1 MKRTI
6 YLMLLITVVSCSLE
20 LSDGLTDIDNL
31 AIFYDEQMVDTPYVY
46 EEYLSKDKWKTYNTF
61 DEKMEACQVPKA
73 VASSYT
79 TRALIQTC
87 LNHPLAGL
95 YLAFEDEFEIVKILS
110 SHNNAFKE
118 LMSRQDAAEQMVSY
132 YASMPENFLPQ
143 MHFLE
148 LLLGSGLFPLVF
160 EEPNASVLKT
170 AAESQLAIRR
180 LMPDRYSEQSRKT
193 AELILAELND
203 SKVPTLTTAGNL
215 LRSIALTNGCA
226 NTKVAGDLLYII
238 TLYTSFGTPFS
249 GYVREE
255 FGSDEVAAHD
265 SIYLSVYPN
274 ATLIEH
280 SSAAYECHSYAWN
293 MLFGGATCWINS
305 PDPYI
310 NERSFAV
317 VNSYLIADVIY
328 SSTSDFSGIPTSSPG
343 VVISKWPLG
352 PVMQHSLND
361 SPFGTISS
369 YTYYKCDPNGQYSS
383 WPGSISGDDIAFVSN
398 QTPYY
403 YLYSYSYPT
412 APNSSFIWEVFDIH
426 ENPGNCTITAN
437 SNGAAIVFNSPGEYT
452 VCCSYYVN
460 GVSIVTAQ
468 YVVLA
473 LVHNQ
478 NEVEEPDEEE

>member
-1 MKRTI
+1 MKRTF
-6 YLMLLITVVSCSLE
+6 YFMLLISVVSCSLE
-20 LSDGLTDIDNL
+20 LSEGLTDIDNP
-31 AIFYDEQMVDTPYVY
+31 AIFDDGRMVDTPYVY
-46 EEYLSKDKWKTYNTF
+46 EEYLSKDKWKTYNSF
-61 DEKMEACQVPKA
+61 DEKMAACQVPKA
-73 VASSYT
+73 VASSLT
-79 TRALIQTC
+79 TKALIQTC

-95 YLAFEDEFEIVKILS
+95 YLAYDNEFEIVRILIS
-110 SHNNAFKE
+110 RNNAFNE
-118 LMSRQDAAEQMVSY
+118 LICRQDAAKQLVSY
-132 YASMPENFLPQ
+132 YASMPEASLPQ

-160 EEPNASVLKT
+160 EEPVASELKK

-180 LMPDRYSEQSRKT
+180 LMPDLYSEQSRKT

-215 LRSIALTNGCA
+215 LNTIALTNGFA
-226 NTKVAGDLLYII
+226 NTKAAGDLLYIT
-238 TLYTSFGTPFS
+238 TLYTPFGTPFS

-255 FGSDEVAAHD
+255 FGSAEVAAHD
-265 SIYLSVYPN
+265 SVYISVYHN

-293 MLFGGATCWINS
+293 MQFGGATCWIND
-305 PDPYI
+305 PNPYI

-317 VNSYLIADVIY
+317 VNSYLNADVIY
-328 SSTSDFSGIPTSSPG
+328 SSVSDFSAIPTTSSG
-343 VVISKWPLG
+343 VVISKWPMG
-352 PVMQHSLND
+352 PVMQHSLNE

-369 YTYYKCDPNGQYSS
+369 YTYYKYDPNGQYSS

-412 APNSSFIWEVFDIH
+412 APNSSFVWEVFDIH